1 MKVGRGQWAAG
12 HPEGTR
18 RRETASG
25 FIHPSAKAG
34 NKLPA
39 PKRLSGFT
47 LIELLVTI
55 AIISILAGITLGA
68 IRYARH
74 AAAEAKTKA
83 TIAKL
88 NDLVMRRYESYRT
101 RRVPITIPQS
111 IQQSTTYP
119 RQAALL
125 RYCALLDLMRMEMP
139 ERTYDIINGPLG
151 LGQLTNPWTARPA
164 FSQMFYQKYTQNN
177 PKMNYVAAKYLYMW
191 ISMTYPEAME
201 QFDQN
206 EIADLDRDGWPVFID
221 GWGNPIMFLRW
232 APGFLPSIDPKTN
245 CDTEVQT
252 GDAINDHDP
261 FDSRRICPS
270 NYRLIPLIYSPGP
283 DQAGHDPKNDKKY
296 GIMATSQNPDGTEYN
311 AYYGVDPSV
320 NTIDDLNPYAKLPTV
335 YGDILVGSPSKN
347 PSDPAVNRLDNI
359 HNHRI
364 EQQ

>member
-1 MKVGRGQWAAG
+1 
-12 HPEGTR
+12 
-18 RRETASG
+18 
-25 FIHPSAKAG
+25 
-34 NKLPA
+34 
-39 PKRLSGFT
+39 
-47 LIELLVTI
+47 
-55 AIISILAGITLGA
+55 
-68 IRYARH
+68 
-74 AAAEAKTKA
+74 
-83 TIAKL
+83 
-88 NDLVMRRYESYRT
+88 
-101 RRVPITIPQS
+101 
-111 IQQSTTYP
+111 
-119 RQAALL
+119 
-125 RYCALLDLMRMEMP
+125 
-139 ERTYDIINGPLG
+139 
-151 LGQLTNPWTARPA
+151 
-164 FSQMFYQKYTQNN
+164 MFYQKYTQNN